1 MPCIM
6 NAADEVAV
14 HAFLRDEIS
23 FLQIPELIE
32 QCMAKVSFIKT
43 PSLNDYEATNIESGL
58 VATGLIDRFKR

>member
-14 HAFLRDEIS
+14 HAFLREEIS

-32 QCMAKVSFIKT
+32 RSMSKISFVSNPT
-43 PSLNDYEATNIESGL
+43 LSDYEATDIESRL
-58 VATGLIDRFKR
+58 IATELIGSFKN

>member
-14 HAFLRDEIS
+14 HAFLREEIT

-32 QCMAKVSFIKT
+32 QCMSKVSFKEN
-43 PSLNDYEATNIESGL
+43 PSMDDYELTDIEARSI
-58 VATGLIDRFKR
+58 AMEISNKIRK